1 MEGLGHFSVTSLILS
16 TIAFFVASYFI
27 RRKLDEIGIEK
38 GMTRSVVVFVGALAV
53 SYVVGAVINLIVG

>member
-1 MEGLGHFSVTSLILS
+1 VEGLGHFSVTSLILS